1 MENFNEN
8 FNAKLKDYIY
18 FCKTQKCLDI
28 KTIRA
33 YTIDLS
39 QFADYS
45 NNSCIEDIASADIES
60 YIAHLHSSYK
70 PKTAKRKIA
79 SLKAFFHYCE
89 FKEIIKKNP
98 FNKVQVRFREPITL
112 PKTISLLTL
121 ENFLATIYEQRT
133 SANTSYKRKN
143 ALRDIAVSELLFS
156 TGMRISELCNLT
168 PSDVNLDDNIV
179 LIYGKGSKERKMQI
193 GNINVIKLL
202 FEYKNAFSYEISKCN
217 HFFVN
222 QSGTPLSDQT
232 VRRMINKYT
241 SLASIDQHITP
252 HMFRHT
258 FASSLLDEDVDI
270 RYIQE
275 MLGHSSIST
284 TQIYT
289 HVTMAK
295 QNNILTTKHP
305 RNKFNF

>member
-1 MENFNEN
+1 MKNFNS
-8 FNAKLKDYIY
+8 KLKDYIY
-18 FCKTQKCLDI
+18 FCKTQKCLDS
-28 KTIRA
+28 KTLRA

-39 QFADYS
+39 QFSDYI
-45 NNSCIEDIASADIES
+45 NNSNIEDIISTDIES

-70 PKTAKRKIA
+70 PKTTRRKIA

-89 FKEIIKKNP
+89 FKELLNQNP
-98 FNKVQVRFREPITL
+98 FNKVQIRFREPLTL
-112 PKTISLLTL
+112 PKTISLSTL
-121 ENFLATIYEQRT
+121 ESFLTTIYNQRT
-133 SANTSYKRKN
+133 SAKTPYKRKN

-168 PSDVNLDDNIV
+168 PSDVNLNDNII
-179 LIYGKGSKERKMQI
+179 LIYGKGSKERKIQI
-193 GNINVIKLL
+193 GNMNVIKILR
-202 FEYKNAFSYEISKCN
+202 EYKTAFLYEINKCN
-217 HFFVN
+217 RFFVN
-222 QSGTPLSDQT
+222 QSGTPLSSQT

-241 SLASIDQHITP
+241 SLAAIEQHITP

-258 FASSLLDEDVDI
+258 FASLLLDEDVDI

-295 QNNILTTKHP
+295 QKYILTTKHP

>member
-1 MENFNEN
+1 MENFKTNM
-8 FNAKLKDYIY
+8 KDYLQ
-18 FCKTQKCLDI
+18 FCKTQKCLDV

-33 YTIDLS
+33 YTIDIS
-39 QFADYS
+39 QFT
-45 NNSCIEDIASADIES
+45 NSIDCASPTDVTPKQIET
-60 YIAHLHSSYK
+60 YIAYLHSTFK

-89 FKEIIKKNP
+89 FKELLDKNP
-98 FNKVQVRFREPITL
+98 FDKVQIRFREPIIL
-112 PKTISLLTL
+112 PKTISLDTL
-121 ENFLATIYEQRT
+121 ETFLNTIYIQYT
-133 SANTSYKRKN
+133 SARTPYKRRN
-143 ALRDIAVSELLFS
+143 ALRDAAVAELLFS
-156 TGMRISELCNLT
+156 TGMRISELCGLT
-168 PSDVNLDDNIV
+168 PYDINLNDNIV
-179 LIYGKGSKERKMQI
+179 LIYGKGAKERKIQI
-193 GNINVIKLL
+193 GNANVVKILL
-202 FEYKNAFSYEISKCN
+202 EYKKTFLSEINRCN

-241 SLASIDQHITP
+241 ALAAIEQHITP

-258 FASSLLDEDVDI
+258 FASSLLDADVDI

-275 MLGHSSIST
+275 MLGHSSINT

-295 QNNILTTKHP
+295 QKDILTAKHP
-305 RNKFNF
+305 RNNFNI

>member
-1 MENFNEN
+1 MEKLNT
-8 FNAKLKDYIY
+8 KLKDYIQ
-18 FCKTQKCLDI
+18 FCQRQKCL
-28 KTIRA
+28 KVATIRA
-33 YTIDLS
+33 YAIDLA
-39 QFADYS
+39 QFANYVS
-45 NNSCIEDIASADIES
+45 TTYIEDIVSKDIEL
-60 YIAHLHSSYK
+60 YIIHLHSSYK

-89 FKEIIKKNP
+89 FKEIIPKNP
-98 FNKVQVRFREPITL
+98 FNKVQIRFREPVTL
-112 PKTISLLTL
+112 PKTISLTSLEILLT
-121 ENFLATIYEQRT
+121 TIYNQRI
-133 SANTSYKRKN
+133 SASTPYKRRN
-143 ALRDIAVSELLFS
+143 ALRDIAVIELLFS

-179 LIYGKGSKERKMQI
+179 HINGKGSKERKMQI
-193 GNINVIKLL
+193 GNINVKKILL
-202 FEYKNAFSYEISKCN
+202 EYKNSFLYEISKCN
-217 HFFVN
+217 RFFVN

-232 VRRMINKYT
+232 ARRMINKYT
-241 SLASIDQHITP
+241 SLASIEQHITP

-295 QNNILTTKHP
+295 QKNILSTKHP
-305 RNKFNF
+305 RNKFNI

>member
-1 MENFNEN
+1 ME
-8 FNAKLKDYIY
+8 KLTTKLEDYIQV
-18 FCKTQKCLDI
+18 CKTQKCLDL

-39 QFADYS
+39 QFANYINDSY
-45 NNSCIEDIASADIES
+45 IEDIAVKDIES
-60 YIAHLHSSYK
+60 YIAYLHSLYK
-70 PKTAKRKIA
+70 PKTTKRKIA

-89 FKEIIKKNP
+89 FKEVISQNP
-98 FNKVQVRFREPITL
+98 FNKVQIRFREPIIL
-112 PKTISLLTL
+112 PKTISLTTV
-121 ENFLATIYEQRT
+121 EKFLATIYDQRVYAST
-133 SANTSYKRKN
+133 PYKRKN

-168 PSDVNLDDNIV
+168 PSDVNFNDNIV
-179 LIYGKGSKERKMQI
+179 LIHGKGSKERRMQI
-193 GNINVIKLL
+193 GNKNVKKILL
-202 FEYKNAFSYEISKCN
+202 EYKNVFLCEIRKCN

-232 VRRMINKYT
+232 VRRIINKYS
-241 SLASIDQHITP
+241 SLAAIEQHITP

-289 HVTMAK
+289 HVTMEK
-295 QNNILTTKHP
+295 QKTILASKHP
-305 RNKFNF
+305 RNKFNI